1 MNERMCAHMNDI
13 EGYSQVFKGLGHV
26 FSPWALMTLW
36 PCVTRAFCPKWKQKL
51 IPNQIPWRKKTT
63 GFGALSSSHQGLLLV
78 LHGVSSIPRSMSQ
91 PGGKHICF
99 PILVMY
105 LIECIANV
113 CDNIKYILKLQIWTA
128 VMTFE
133 RVY

>member
-1 MNERMCAHMNDI
+1 MLA
-13 EGYSQVFKGLGHV
+13 LGSL
-26 FSPWALMTLW
+26 FPA
-36 PCVTRAFCPKWKQKL
+36 TR
-51 IPNQIPWRKKTT
+51 
-63 GFGALSSSHQGLLLV
+63 GFFFILQGASHI
-78 LHGVSSIPRSMSQ
+78 SRSMSQ

-99 PILVMY
+99 HILVIY

-133 RVY
+133 RVH